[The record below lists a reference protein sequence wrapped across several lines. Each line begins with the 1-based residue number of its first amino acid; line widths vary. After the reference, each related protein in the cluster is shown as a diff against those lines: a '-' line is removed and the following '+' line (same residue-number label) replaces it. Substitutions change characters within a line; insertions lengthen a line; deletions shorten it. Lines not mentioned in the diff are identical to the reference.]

1 MSNHKARLSN
11 EFQQDIAWWIK
22 ALLVYPGK
30 SVFYKP
36 PVHFVQFDACNQGS
50 GMIFNQDWCYV
61 DWQIDMP
68 QVNSL
73 HINCKEA
80 ISAEMAA
87 RRWAHLWANSKVVF
101 CTDNM
106 TARACIAK
114 GTTKNP
120 QLLEWMKELHLYS
133 VLYNFDIEAVWLP
146 GSCNVIPDAISIF
159 RYPNLRGWFLSL
171 LDIPRT
177 DSVSMYCR
185 LCCHMSNKAFVSI
198 FGSAGS

>member
-1 MSNHKARLSN
+1 M
-11 EFQQDIAWWIK
+11 
-22 ALLVYPGK
+22 
-30 SVFYKP
+30 FYKP

-80 ISAEMAA
+80 ISAVMAA

-114 GTTKNP
+114 HWG
-120 QLLEWMKELHLYS
+120 EGDR
-133 VLYNFDIEAVWLP
+133 VLRSTRSQAQARKQW
-146 GSCNVIPDAISIF
+146 
-159 RYPNLRGWFLSL
+159 
-171 LDIPRT
+171 
-177 DSVSMYCR
+177 
-185 LCCHMSNKAFVSI
+185 
-198 FGSAGS
+198 